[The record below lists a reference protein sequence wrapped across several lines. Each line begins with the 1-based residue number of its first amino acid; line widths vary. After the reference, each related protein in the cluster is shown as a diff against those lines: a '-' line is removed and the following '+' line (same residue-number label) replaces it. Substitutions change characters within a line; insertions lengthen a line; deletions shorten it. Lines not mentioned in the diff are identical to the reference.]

1 MAVRRQGPRRGL
13 RQRRRKAALR
23 RAKARLRRTAWSGGA
38 VLVLALAL
46 AWKTVWPYVAGLVL
60 VGLLGGIGW
69 WLRRTH
75 LRTVAEH
82 RVWQTEEENAARE
95 RSMAEVDAMTWQ
107 RFERYVAELCRR
119 DGCTQVVV
127 SGKSGDLGA
136 DVVGRMPDGRRLV
149 IQCKHYAPHRTVPS
163 GDMQKFLGTA
173 KAEHAADVAVFVATC
188 DFTRDAERLAVK
200 HEIVAMHRNLLGA
213 WVRGSTLESLIPL
226 NGAGD
231 GRRPRSPGAGR
242 GTAARPAADRRA
254 QGQPG
259 PPGPGHNS
267 PR

>member
-1 MAVRRQGPRRGL
+1 MI
-13 RQRRRKAALR
+13 
-23 RAKARLRRTAWSGGA
+23 
-38 VLVLALAL
+38 LALAL
-46 AWKTVWPYVAGLVL
+46 AWKTIWPYVVGLVL
-60 VGLLGGIGW
+60 VGLLGGIAW

-82 RVWQTEEENAARE
+82 RAWQTEEENAARE

-149 IQCKHYAPHRTVPS
+149 IQCKHYAPHRSVPS

-188 DFTRDAERLAVK
+188 GFTRDAEKLAVK

-213 WVRGSTLESLIPL
+213 WVRGSTLESLLPL
-226 NGAGD
+226 NGAGN
-231 GRRPRSPGAGR
+231 GRRPRDPRDGR
-242 GTAARPAADRRA
+242 SATTRPNPRPRS
-254 QGQPG
+254 QSR
-259 PPGPGHNS
+259 PPGPGHNT

>member
-1 MAVRRQGPRRGL
+1 MTL
-13 RQRRRKAALR
+13 
-23 RAKARLRRTAWSGGA
+23 
-38 VLVLALAL
+38 LALAL
-46 AWKTVWPYVAGLVL
+46 VWKTVWPYVVAVVL
-60 VGLLGGIGW
+60 VGLLGGAGW

-82 RVWQTEEENAARE
+82 RAWQTEEENAARE

-188 DFTRDAERLAVK
+188 GFTREAERLAVK

-226 NGAGD
+226 NGAGN
-231 GRRPRSPGAGR
+231 GRRTRSLRDAR
-242 GTAARPAADRRA
+242 GTAARPATDPRP
-254 QGQPG
+254 QGPPG
-259 PPGPGHNS
+259 QSGRSGAPGPGHAR